1 VKRVDKNELDDL
13 QTSDVLL
20 PPDLLLQAGQ
30 EVVVIPV
37 CTDVVNVVY
46 GMTSPWGVAAQHGDK
61 RDERRAVV
69 HEDVDEAVEQL
80 SAPLDGDEVLEA
92 VPHEEHRHPMV
103 VHMKE
108 RELVLHTSTF
118 V

>member
-1 VKRVDKNELDDL
+1 
-13 QTSDVLL
+13 
-20 PPDLLLQAGQ
+20 
-30 EVVVIPV
+30 
-37 CTDVVNVVY
+37 
-46 GMTSPWGVAAQHGDK
+46 
-61 RDERRAVV
+61 
-69 HEDVDEAVEQL
+69 VDEAVEQL

>member
-46 GMTSPWGVAAQHGDK
+46 GMTSPRGGCGAT
-61 RDERRAVV
+61 RRQ
-69 HEDVDEAVEQL
+69 E
-80 SAPLDGDEVLEA
+80 G
-92 VPHEEHRHPMV
+92 
-103 VHMKE
+103 
-108 RELVLHTSTF
+108 REKGGRT
-118 V
+118 